1 MLKAALDAQQKVGRA
16 QTTAAR
22 ALQAATTVAG
32 SPTVAAAKP
41 SVAPTAG
48 PAAAGASTGGGGSQG
63 AASGQSQAARITTDQ
78 AAVAAAEVAL
88 AVADK
93 NLAGATLTSPMAGT
107 IASQP
112 FVIGASSGTSS
123 IVIVVPGAVQ
133 VTVNVPATAL
143 PTLKV
148 GQPATVTPDGSTT
161 ALSGTVAAIG
171 LLPTSST
178 TGSTTTYPVQ
188 VLVAKPGSAVVQ
200 GAAASVAITV
210 KTVRSVLTVPNS
222 ALSDG
227 AVMVLS
233 QGKLVRTPVQTGAVG
248 ALTTQVTSGLQA
260 GQQVVLAD
268 LGAALPANSTT
279 TTRGLG
285 GTGGPP
291 GGFTGGAPGGGQG
304 ARPGG

>member
-1 MLKAALDAQQKVGRA
+1 MLKAALAAQQQVARSQA
-16 QTTAAR
+16 TAAR
-22 ALQAATTVAG
+22 ALQTATTAAGSTPTATAKPTAALVAG
-32 SPTVAAAKP
+32 PT
-41 SVAPTAG
+41 
-48 PAAAGASTGGGGSQG
+48 AAAGASTGSGGGQG
-63 AASGQSQAARITTDQ
+63 VATGQSQAARITTDQ

-88 AVADK
+88 TIANQ
-93 NLAGATLTSPMAGT
+93 NLAGSTLTSPVAGT

-133 VTVNVPATAL
+133 VTVNVPAAAL
-143 PTLKV
+143 STLKA

-161 ALSGTVAAIG
+161 VLSGIVSAIG

-188 VLVAKPGSAVVQ
+188 VLVAKPGSAVLQ

-210 KTVRSVLTVPNS
+210 KTVKSVLTVPNS

-248 ALTTQVTSGLQA
+248 ALTTEVTSGLQA

-279 TTRGLG
+279 TTRGFG
-285 GTGGPP
+285 GTGGGFTGGPP
-291 GGFTGGAPGGGQG
+291 GGAQVV
-304 ARPGG
+304 RPGG